1 MEGYD
6 SGDYTSYLILESNAS
21 ANIII
26 PIDVHIEAFLLGD
39 LNADGGIDILDV
51 VRLVSLILN
60 DDGTDYELIVSD
72 LNEDG
77 DVNVMDVVLL
87 VQIILN

>member
-1 MEGYD
+1 MQGYD
-6 SGDYTSYLILESNAS
+6 SGNYTSYLILESNAS

-26 PIDVHIEAFLLGD
+26 PIEVQIEAFLLGD
-39 LNADGGIDILDV
+39 LNTDGEIDILDV
-51 VRLVSLILN
+51 VRLVTLILN
-60 DDGTDYELIVSD
+60 NDGTSYELIVSD

-77 DVNVMDVVLL
+77 DVNIMDIILL